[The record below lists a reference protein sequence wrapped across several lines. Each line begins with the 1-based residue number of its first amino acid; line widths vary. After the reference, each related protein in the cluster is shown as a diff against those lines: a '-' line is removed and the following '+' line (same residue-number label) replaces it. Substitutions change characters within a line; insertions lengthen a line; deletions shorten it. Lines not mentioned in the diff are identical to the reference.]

1 MQNIS
6 CIVIGSGFG
15 GSVAALRLGQAGIPT
30 VVLERGRRWDID
42 DPTINSTFTTFEQL
56 DGRAE
61 WLNDTG
67 LSQTPAYEGKPMP
80 RYTGVMECVNYGDY
94 TFLAGAGV
102 GGGSHC
108 YGGILIEPP
117 EELWQQQIPMI
128 PYSEMRDCYFPV
140 VHDII
145 GSSPIPNDILNSPY
159 YLGLKQLIAQAE
171 RAGFKEC
178 ENTNNKMKDGYCR
191 FRMGIDWDIVR
202 EEINLKRVGSQI
214 KAQFWFGQNSGAK
227 QTLDQNYLKLAEE
240 TGFVSIKPLHRV
252 TQISVDGNGYCISCE
267 LINTNG
273 DVLSLQ
279 QWRCKYLFLAAGVLG
294 TSELLLRAQAQGTI
308 PNLPAELGSDLGNDG
323 DTFAIRTDL
332 DVTTNPHLGGPGA
345 VAILNYENP
354 IRPSV
359 MMRAPLP
366 RFEQDY
372 PDLNSI
378 GTFIFSN
385 SSHRGCLSY
394 DCENDKIKIDYDID
408 AGALEAS
415 MALLNRLK
423 EANGGEI
430 IPPSVKITG
439 HQLGGAT
446 MGSVCDSF
454 GRVSGHPGLYV
465 VDGSLLPGSSTC
477 MNPALTIA
485 AVAERAMAT
494 VIPEDLCP

>member
-80 RYTGVMECVNYGDY
+80 RYTGVMECVQYGDY

-128 PYSEMRDCYFPV
+128 PYSEMRDCYFSV

-159 YLGLKQLIAQAE
+159 YLGLKQLIVQAE
-171 RAGFKEC
+171 SAGFKEC
-178 ENTNNKMKDGYCR
+178 ENTNNKMKDGFCR

-252 TQISVDGNGYCISCE
+252 TQISVDGNGY
-267 LINTNG
+267 
-273 DVLSLQ
+273 Q
-279 QWRCKYLFLAAGVLG
+279 
-294 TSELLLRAQAQGTI
+294 
-308 PNLPAELGSDLGNDG
+308 
-323 DTFAIRTDL
+323 
-332 DVTTNPHLGGPGA
+332 VT
-345 VAILNYENP
+345 Y
-354 IRPSV
+354 
-359 MMRAPLP
+359 
-366 RFEQDY
+366 
-372 PDLNSI
+372 
-378 GTFIFSN
+378 FI
-385 SSHRGCLSY
+385 
-394 DCENDKIKIDYDID
+394 
-408 AGALEAS
+408 
-415 MALLNRLK
+415 
-423 EANGGEI
+423 EANHCSAMVPHSKKLNLGLSPLI
-430 IPPSVKITG
+430 IFQGISKGI
-439 HQLGGAT
+439 
-446 MGSVCDSF
+446 
-454 GRVSGHPGLYV
+454 R
-465 VDGSLLPGSSTC
+465 
-477 MNPALTIA
+477 
-485 AVAERAMAT
+485 R
-494 VIPEDLCP
+494 